1 MSVPGT
7 PLVVFDLDG
16 TLADVE
22 HRRHHVAGGNRR
34 WDRFFAACVD
44 DAPVEAVILA
54 FRAHQAA
61 GARVEVWSGR
71 SDAVRRETEDWLER
85 HALRPDRLLMRRASD
100 HTPDDTLKES
110 WLDAADPKPSV
121 VYDDRD
127 KVVAMWR
134 RRGVPCF
141 QVAPG
146 DF

>member
-1 MSVPGT
+1 MSG

-22 HRRHHVAGGNRR
+22 HRRHHITNGNRR
-34 WDRFFAACVD
+34 WDRFFEACVN
-44 DAPVEAVILA
+44 DAPVEAVIMA
-54 FRAHQAA
+54 FRAHQRS

-71 SDAVRRETEDWLER
+71 SDAVRPQTEAWLDR
-85 HALRPDRLLMRRASD
+85 HGLAPDRLLMRPARNAI
-100 HTPDDTLKES
+100 PDEVLKEG
-110 WLDAADPKPSV
+110 WLDEADPKPTL

-127 KVVAMWR
+127 KVVRMWR